1 MTVIA
6 RLEITPVHKGSMAEE
21 IARAVAALDDFD
33 VSYETTAMDTVI
45 EAESTAEVFAAAQAA
60 HEAVDTDRIIT
71 SLEIDDR
78 RDRSEH
84 TADRVAAVEEALGR
98 PPKRQSA

>member
-6 RLEITPVHKGSMAEE
+6 RLEITPVQEGSMAEE
-21 IARAVAALDDFD
+21 IAQAVDALDEFD

-45 EAESTAEVFAAAQAA
+45 EAESLAEVFAAAQAA
-60 HEAVDTDRIIT
+60 HEAVDTGRVIT

-84 TADRVAAVEEALGR
+84 TSARVAAVEEALGR
-98 PPKRQSA
+98 PPKRQTA